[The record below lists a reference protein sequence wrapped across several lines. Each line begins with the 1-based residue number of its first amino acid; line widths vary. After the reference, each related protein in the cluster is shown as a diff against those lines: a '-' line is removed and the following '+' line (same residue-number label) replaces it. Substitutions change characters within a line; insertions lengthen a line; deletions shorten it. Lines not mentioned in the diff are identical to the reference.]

1 MTNETRDE
9 FEIDVQKLL
18 LSYLSRWW
26 VFVLCI
32 VVGASIASY
41 ITHNHII
48 PMYKAS
54 VTIYVNNAARD
65 QKVNYIT
72 NSNLETAQ
80 RLVSTYIYIIE
91 SDTVLEKVADAA
103 NLGMSA
109 AQLRSCLTAAQ
120 KGETEL
126 FTVSITHANPQ
137 MAALIAN
144 AVAEVAPG
152 EIENFVE
159 GSSTKIIDYAKV
171 PAKPS
176 SPKHS
181 KNITLGALC
190 GFLSALVYV
199 TILFLLDV
207 RVKDEEDLNALFD
220 VPVLGQIP
228 AFLPEGSKGRSAYE
242 AKNAYA
248 SKEKANKEKGGER

>member
-1 MTNETRDE
+1 MTNENRE
-9 FEIDVQKLL
+9 GFEIDVQKLL
-18 LSYLSRWW
+18 LAYLSRWW
-26 VFVLCI
+26 IFVLCA
-32 VVGASIASY
+32 VLAASIAAY
-41 ITHNHII
+41 ITHNHIT
-48 PMYKAS
+48 PMYRAS

-109 AQLRSCLTAAQ
+109 ARLRSCLTAAQ

-126 FTVSITHANPQ
+126 FTVSITHADPQ
-137 MAALIAN
+137 MAARIAN

-171 PAKPS
+171 PGGPS
-176 SPKHS
+176 SPNMS
-181 KNITLGALC
+181 KNVMLGTIS
-190 GFLSALVYV
+190 GFLLALIWI
-199 TILFLLDV
+199 TILFLMDV
-207 RVKDEEDLNALFD
+207 RVKDEEDLNAIFD

-228 AFLPEGSKGRSAYE
+228 AFLPEGSKGRGSYE

-248 SKEKANKEKGGER
+248 SKEKGGNR